1 MVSALIVGAACQD
14 RNRGISPE
22 GVGLYFPSGIA
33 LDPRIPETQ
42 AARWLFVLNGNSDLV
57 YNAGGVVPV
66 DLDKFFSSWMLDPQR
81 CFGFDANGQ
90 PLADGPDAAFCVPA
104 PCDGCKA
111 PGIGERGDLPV
122 VGDVG
127 FSPTEDIPCR
137 RNTYKP
143 QVVEC
148 EDTFFIREDLAI
160 HLGNF
165 GTSLKGWTR
174 GVVGDAAE
182 SVGKLFV
189 AVRGDPSV
197 TFIDLSGGLPGS
209 TKELELDC
217 GQGELYDPVR
227 CAGRHKLTYLRN
239 DEESARIASEPSN
252 IHAEPGQPYVLVTHA
267 SRPALTLIDMD
278 GQYAPAG
285 QDEEA
290 PPEKDKRAAIIQM
303 RTIFEFG
310 GTAGGGWGVARR
322 PCGPGNVPALS
333 IGRDEDGNPVDCKR
347 PLIYAGF
354 RTALYVAR
362 AFIDEADP
370 LTGSIDL
377 EWIQGNIDSLI
388 KRLAANEDPK
398 IEAELQEQLT
408 GWQNTQKYIDDNGDL
423 DQRCLLGQDIM
434 GDALSDDDIS
444 DPATAGAFLC
454 DAQIY
459 GAGLLRAA
467 AFDTGVAS
475 AAALLGDIAFS
486 RDGKRLFV
494 VQTNPGGLAY
504 VDTSLDSV
512 GDTRDNAAGLIELCA
527 QPSGMQ
533 VFYDGEY
540 EYAAITCYKP
550 QEVFIVDLGGVRV
563 VANIAVGTGPHPM
576 AVDPARDLLYIA
588 NTLDKTVSVV
598 DLSPK
603 RPTRFGEIAR
613 IGRQVPYNR

>member
-1 MVSALIVGAACQD
+1 MAVVSALCVGAGCQD
-14 RNRGISPE
+14 RNRGVSPD

-33 LDPRIPETQ
+33 LDPRVPQDQ

-57 YNAGGVVPV
+57 YNAGSVVPV
-66 DLDKFFSSWMLDPQR
+66 DLDKFFRSWMLDPEL
-81 CFGFDANGQ
+81 CFGVDRNGL
-90 PLADGPDAAFCVPA
+90 PTADGPNAAFCAPA

-111 PGIGERGDLPV
+111 PNIGERDDLPAI
-122 VGDVG
+122 GDVG
-127 FSPTEDIPCR
+127 FIPTEDIPCR

-148 EDTFFIREDLAI
+148 EDTFFIREDLAV

-174 GVVGDAAE
+174 DVVGDAAE

-197 TFIDLSGGLPGS
+197 TYVDLSGGLPGS
-209 TKELELDC
+209 DKDLTLEC
-217 GQGELYDPVR
+217 GQGELYDEVR
-227 CAGRHKLTYLRN
+227 CAGRHKLTFLRN

-252 IHAEPGQPYVLVTHA
+252 ILAEPGQQYILVTHA
-267 SRPALTLIDMD
+267 TRPAVTLIDMN
-278 GQYAPAG
+278 GQYDASG
-285 QDEEA
+285 DGVK
-290 PPEKDKRAAIIQM
+290 KDKDPAIIQM

-310 GTAGGGWGVARR
+310 GTTGGGWGIARW
-322 PCGPGNVPALS
+322 PCVPGLSVPTLT
-333 IGRDEDGNPVDCKR
+333 IGRDDEGNPVDCKR

-354 RTALYVAR
+354 RTALYVSR
-362 AFIDEADP
+362 TFIDEADP
-370 LTGSIDL
+370 LTGSIDPT
-377 EWIQGNIDSLI
+377 WIQGNIDSLT
-388 KRLAANEDPK
+388 KKLEANDDPK
-398 IEAELQEQLT
+398 IEETLNEQLT
-408 GWQNTQKYIDDNGDL
+408 DWRDTKKYVDDHGDL
-423 DQRCLLGQDIM
+423 DQRCLLGSEIA
-434 GDALSDDDIS
+434 GSTLDDDDLS
-444 DPATAGAFLC
+444 NPSTAGAFLC

-467 AFDTGVAS
+467 AFDTGVA
-475 AAALLGDIAFS
+475 AATALLGDIAFS

-504 VDTSLDSV
+504 VDTSLDAV

-576 AVDPARDLLYIA
+576 AVDPARDLLYIT